1 MDHSHRGVPS
11 NRRMGLFGRR
21 GHLVPHRVDSRHWH
35 LVWVVLMHPTLHLRF
50 VERMEIINQNLED
63 GTIVRRPTKVLQ
75 QFWETPHGK
84 EAAGDMF
91 TQIYG
96 KWIDIP
102 LIKGD

>member
-1 MDHSHRGVPS
+1 
-11 NRRMGLFGRR
+11 
-21 GHLVPHRVDSRHWH
+21 
-35 LVWVVLMHPTLHLRF
+35 MHPTLHLRF
-50 VERMEIINQNLED
+50 VERMEIVNQNLEN

-84 EAAGDMF
+84 EAAGDQF

-102 LIKGD
+102 LVKGD